1 MDFLELDACDLV
13 TGLAAGDLSAAELME
28 AATEE
33 VPVPEVVVTVP
44 EVGARALVGMVA
56 EEDSARVAATERP
69 ALRRRAGQRRCP
81 TTTFARSLPRS

>member
-1 MDFLELDACDLV
+1 M
-13 TGLAAGDLSAAELME
+13 LSVARVEALLAAELME

-56 EEDSARVAATERP
+56 EEDSARVAATVVVEV
-69 ALRRRAGQRRCP
+69 AGAFQQGR
-81 TTTFARSLPRS
+81 